1 MVVNAYPCHVQHLW
15 CKRPGTLYASHPLS
29 YGLPIKIKPINQELK
44 EISFADYNYEDAYI
58 RGLGVAD
65 MAMAIKEG
73 RPHRANGEMALHVLE
88 AMLATY
94 VSSDERRTIG
104 NRQRTRAC

>member
-1 MVVNAYPCHVQHLW
+1 M
-15 CKRPGTLYASHPLS
+15 YASHPLS

-73 RPHRANGEMALHVLE
+73 RPHRASGELALHALE

-94 VSSDERRTIG
+94 KSSDERRTIDLQTTCERPARMPMNLPKG
-104 NRQRTRAC
+104 VID